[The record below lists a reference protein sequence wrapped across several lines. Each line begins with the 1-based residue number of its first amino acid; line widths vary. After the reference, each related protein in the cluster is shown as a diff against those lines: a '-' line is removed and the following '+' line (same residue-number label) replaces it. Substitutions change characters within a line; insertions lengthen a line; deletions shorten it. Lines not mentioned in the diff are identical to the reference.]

1 MSKKYPLSELELKAW
16 EFAKEAHKG
25 VNRKFSGVPYFEHVR
40 KVFILVKKVDK
51 REIMGAASLLHD
63 TVEDVE
69 WITYDI
75 IKKEFGKEVADI
87 VKELT
92 SKDNILQLMGKQNY
106 LLNKMVH
113 MSNDAL
119 VIKLCDR
126 LQNLSDHF
134 SSSDKF
140 RRKYYLE
147 TKYIMDALIVNRNLN
162 RPQLTVYNQIVA
174 ILEMMSRR
182 YKILSFE
189 SFQY

>member
-1 MSKKYPLSELELKAW
+1 
-16 EFAKEAHKG
+16 
-25 VNRKFSGVPYFEHVR
+25 
-40 KVFILVKKVDK
+40 
-51 REIMGAASLLHD
+51 MGAASLLHD